1 MKFLSGIIVLWLN
14 LSVARAQPEWG
25 VAFKGGGN
33 AATLAEDNRFNRYG
47 LSGGVSGR
55 LRWSLTDRFFIA
67 SQIEV
72 LYTPR
77 GATASL
83 GDEYLGRVREHYFD
97 LLLTARPEV
106 RFGSVGVYLLLGGG
120 SSILLSAIKIDAQE
134 RKEDITDGLR
144 RVDATLVAGVGMA
157 LQLPGRKLGPF
168 RLGEVFLEARR
179 DHGLRDTVA
188 DGGYQNRATSLM
200 LGFSFALARGSART
214 SPAPLP
220 DPSASSAR
228 SGGAT

>member
-1 MKFLSGIIVLWLN
+1 MKLLPGIIVLCLP
-14 LSVARAQPEWG
+14 LSVARAQPELG

-33 AATLAEDNRFNRYG
+33 AATFAEDNRFNRYG
-47 LSGGVSGR
+47 FSGGVSGR
-55 LRWSLTDRFFIA
+55 LRWSLSDRFFIA
-67 SQIEV
+67 SQIEA

-77 GATASL
+77 GATSIW

-120 SSILLSAIKIDAQE
+120 SSILLGAIKVDAQE
-134 RKEDITDGLR
+134 RESDITDGLR

-157 LQLPGRKLGPF
+157 LQLPGRELGPF

-188 DGGYQNRATSLM
+188 DGGFQNRATSLM
-200 LGFSFALARGSART
+200 LGFSFALVRS
-214 SPAPLP
+214 
-220 DPSASSAR
+220 DPPSSAAMVR
-228 SGGAT
+228 PVE